1 MGKALFRIRGPGGLR
16 LSRREGTYLM
26 LYTVGIAAA
35 SVLAHEA
42 AHILAALAV
51 GVPFSEL
58 QLGFLGINPSVT
70 LPEWPTGTPMTIVRY
85 AGGLAAGA
93 GLLVF
98 YLVYW
103 ARKYHRSPSFFHW
116 ALGAVTIVFAAMQFA
131 TGYLEGRYHAAYVI
145 GAMSAFS
152 LTDVLIYGWAVSAV
166 FFHNAVCPL
175 RLIKAPAEAATQPQA
190 DDSGCRTTT
199 ERSQGGG
206 Q

>member
-1 MGKALFRIRGPGGLR
+1 VGKALFRIIRPGGLR
-16 LSRREGTYLM
+16 LSRREGIYLM

-42 AHILAALAV
+42 AHILAALAL

-70 LPEWPTGTPMTIVRY
+70 LPEWLSGTPLAIVRY

-93 GLLVF
+93 GLLLL
-98 YLVYW
+98 YLAYW
-103 ARKYHRSPSFFHW
+103 TRRYRRSPSFFRW
-116 ALGAVTIVFAAMQFA
+116 ALGAVTIVFAALQFA
-131 TGYLEGRYHAAYVI
+131 TGYLEGWYHAAYII

-152 LTDVLIYGWAVSAV
+152 VTDVLIYGWAVSAV

-175 RLIKAPAEAATQPQA
+175 RRIRATATASTYTEIDGPGYRTAAEQ
-190 DDSGCRTTT
+190 
-199 ERSQGGG
+199 SQGGG
-206 Q
+206 H